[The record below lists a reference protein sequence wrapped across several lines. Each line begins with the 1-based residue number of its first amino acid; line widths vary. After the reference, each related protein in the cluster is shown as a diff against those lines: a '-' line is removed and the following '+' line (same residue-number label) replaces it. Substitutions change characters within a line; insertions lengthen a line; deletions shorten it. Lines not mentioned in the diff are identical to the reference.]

1 MRGGGKGSDALVA
14 EYNLHME
21 PPPPPGRQG
30 WGWGEWGG
38 VKEPDQYQHFHDKR
52 AEYS

>member
-21 PPPPPGRQG
+21 PPPPPP
-30 WGWGEWGG
+30 GETGLGVGGVGG

-52 AEYS
+52 AEY